1 FFHASGIHTVLF
13 GRCPHTFHTGFTQA
27 AESRIFHSELM
38 QFPADQLVAMFA
50 SFRPP
55 SPGAF

>member
-1 FFHASGIHTVLF
+1 
-13 GRCPHTFHTGFTQA
+13 
-27 AESRIFHSELM
+27 M